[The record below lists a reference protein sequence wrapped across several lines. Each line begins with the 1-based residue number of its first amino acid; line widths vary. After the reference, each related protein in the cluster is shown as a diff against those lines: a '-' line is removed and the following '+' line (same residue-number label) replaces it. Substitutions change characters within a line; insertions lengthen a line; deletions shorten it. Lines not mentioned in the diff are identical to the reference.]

1 MDGWIKLHR
10 QLLESDTFSNEKK
23 LKVFIYCL
31 LKATHTEHEQVV
43 GKQKVLLKP
52 GQFVFGRIKASEEL
66 DMKQST
72 IRDYMMSL
80 VDDKSINV
88 ESNNKYS
95 VVTVVNWGL
104 YQLEDEKP
112 DNKITTNRQ
121 QNNTNKNDKNLNL
134 LSSINKDILPED
146 RNSPGYKK
154 LEELS
159 KKILGW

>member
-10 QLLESDTFSNEKK
+10 QLLESDTFCNEKK
-23 LKVFIYCL
+23 LKIFIYCL

-52 GQFVFGRIKASEEL
+52 GQFIFGRMKASEAL
-66 DMKQST
+66 NMKQST
-72 IRDYMMSL
+72 VWDYMLSL
-80 VDDKSINV
+80 MNDDKSINI

-121 QNNTNKNDKNLNL
+121 QNNTNKNGKNLNL
-134 LSSINKDILPED
+134 LSYINKDPLED
-146 RNSPGYKK
+146 KNSEAYKK
-154 LEELS
+154 LKSIS
-159 KKILGW
+159 KSIFG